1 MSGTKTDTDS
11 SDAVSHTRVDI
22 YIVDDDPGHV
32 RLIEK
37 NLHRSGIPNVITVFN
52 DGESVLNHITDPALV
67 RGPILIILDLNMPG
81 ISGIQVLRQ
90 LKRCEDT
97 KRIPVIVLTT
107 SSDSEEIQH
116 CYDLG
121 CNLFMTK
128 PIRYSKF
135 AEHIKTLGQVLQ
147 IVEPPRPRT
156 RPAAVRS
163 NQ

>member
-1 MSGTKTDTDS
+1 MSDTDKDTAS
-11 SDAVSHTRVDI
+11 YESVLDNQVDI
-22 YIVDDDPGHV
+22 YVVDDDPGHV

-37 NLHRSGIPNVITVFN
+37 NLHRSGIPNIITVFN
-52 DGESVLNHITDPALV
+52 DGESVLEHIAAQSSA
-67 RGPILIILDLNMPG
+67 RRPILIILDLNMPG

-90 LKRCEDT
+90 LKSCEDT

-107 SSDSEEIQH
+107 SADSEEVQH

-128 PIRYSKF
+128 PIRYRKF
-135 AEHIKTLGQVLQ
+135 AEHIKTLGKVLQ

-156 RPAAVRS
+156 RPVAVRFS
-163 NQ
+163 K